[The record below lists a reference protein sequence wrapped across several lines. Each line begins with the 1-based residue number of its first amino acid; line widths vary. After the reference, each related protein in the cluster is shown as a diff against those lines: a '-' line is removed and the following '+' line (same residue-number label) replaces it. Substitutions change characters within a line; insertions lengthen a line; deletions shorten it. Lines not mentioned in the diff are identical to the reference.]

1 MLSLITFSLIIWGH
15 RGPKG
20 YRPEFWERTWT
31 VFCGSGAWQEA
42 LDLLCVRASVSVY
55 DLRSAWSVF
64 LSCFPLYISRQVSHW
79 TWSSANQADYLV
91 SKPQGIS
98 HLRSCSAVLGLQA
111 PQLLAL
117 YVGFGVQTQTLML
130 VHQSLYP
137 RSSLSSASWF
147 NFYTRTPLFGHSSC
161 FRKEINTRLE
171 SVLADSLFVFAS
183 FLNQAKASTGL
194 FQKAKIR
201 DRSKS

>member
-42 LDLLCVRASVSVY
+42 LDLLCGRASVSVY
-55 DLRSAWSVF
+55 DLRSAW
-64 LSCFPLYISRQVSHW
+64 SCFPLYISRQVSHW

-91 SKPQGIS
+91 SKPQEIS
-98 HLRSCSAVLGLQA
+98 HFPSCSAVLELQA

-137 RSSLSSASWF
+137 RSSLSLASWF

-171 SVLADSLFVFAS
+171 SVLAHSLFVSASS
-183 FLNQAKASTGL
+183 FLNQARVSTGL